1 MWVLQFLPNWIFYFL
16 LLVGVVGIAAT
27 YFLRFIPIP
36 AIYMYKTPI
45 QLVSIALVVIGT
57 FMAGAIHDNEAW
69 EAKVRELEAKLAIAA
84 AQSAQ
89 ENVKIVEKIVT
100 KTQVIKEKAQTNTQ
114 YIDREIV
121 KYNNICEIPKEFI
134 QLHNSAA
141 EAPPK

>member
-1 MWVLQFLPNWIFYFL
+1 MWVLKFLPNWIFYL
-16 LLVGVVGIAAT
+16 LFFIGVAGIAAT
-27 YFLRFIPIP
+27 YLLRFIPIP

-69 EAKVRELEAKLAIAA
+69 EARVRELEAKLAEAA
-84 AQSAQ
+84 TQSAK
-89 ENVKIVEKIVT
+89 ENVKIVEKVVT
-100 KTQVIKEKAQTNTQ
+100 KTQVIKEKAETNTQ

-141 EAPPK
+141 EAPK

>member
-1 MWVLQFLPNWIFYFL
+1 
-16 LLVGVVGIAAT
+16 VVGIAAT
-27 YFLRFIPIP
+27 YLLRFIPIP

>member
-1 MWVLQFLPNWIFYFL
+1 MWVLKFLPNWIFYL
-16 LLVGVVGIAAT
+16 LFFIGVAGIAAT
-27 YFLRFIPIP
+27 YLLRFIPIP

-69 EAKVRELEAKLAIAA
+69 EARVRELEAKLAEAA
-84 AQSAQ
+84 TQSAK
-89 ENVKIVEKIVT
+89 ENVKIVEKVVT
-100 KTQVIKEKAQTNTQ
+100 KTQVIREKAQVNTQ

-121 KYNNICEIPKEFI
+121 KFNNICEIPKEFI

-141 EAPPK
+141 EAPK

>member
-1 MWVLQFLPNWIFYFL
+1 MWVLKFLPNWIFYL
-16 LLVGVVGIAAT
+16 LFFIGVAGIAAT
-27 YFLRFIPIP
+27 YLLRFIPIP

-69 EAKVRELEAKLAIAA
+69 EARVRELEAKLAEAA
-84 AQSAQ
+84 TQSAK
-89 ENVKIVEKIVT
+89 ENVKIVEKVVT
-100 KTQVIKEKAQTNTQ
+100 KTQVIKEKAETNTQ

-121 KYNNICEIPKEFI
+121 KYNNICEVPKEFI

-141 EAPPK
+141 EAPK

>member
-1 MWVLQFLPNWIFYFL
+1 MWVLQFLPNWIFYL
-16 LLVGVVGIAAT
+16 LFFVGIIGFAAT
-27 YFLRFIPIP
+27 YLLRFIPIP

-45 QLVSIALVVIGT
+45 QMVSIALIVFGT

-69 EAKVRELEAKLAIAA
+69 EAKVRELEAKLAEAS
-84 AQSAQ
+84 AQSAK
-89 ENVKIVEKIVT
+89 ENVKIVEKVVT

-141 EAPPK
+141 ESPK

>member
-1 MWVLQFLPNWIFYFL
+1 MWVLKFLPNWIFYL
-16 LLVGVVGIAAT
+16 LFFIGVAGIAAT
-27 YFLRFIPIP
+27 YLLRFIPIP

-69 EAKVRELEAKLAIAA
+69 EARVRELEAKLAEAA
-84 AQSAQ
+84 TQSAK
-89 ENVKIVEKIVT
+89 ENIKIVEKVVT
-100 KTQVIKEKAQTNTQ
+100 KTQVIREKAEVNTQ

-121 KYNNICEIPKEFI
+121 KFNNICEIPKEFI

-141 EAPPK
+141 EAPK

>member
-1 MWVLQFLPNWIFYFL
+1 MWVLKFLPNWIFYL
-16 LLVGVVGIAAT
+16 LFFIGVAGIAAT
-27 YFLRFIPIP
+27 YLLRFIPIP

-69 EAKVRELEAKLAIAA
+69 EARVRELEAKLAQAEV
-84 AQSAQ
+84 QSAK
-89 ENVKIVEKIVT
+89 ENVKIVEKVVT
-100 KTQVIKEKAQTNTQ
+100 KTQVIKEKAETNTQ

-121 KYNNICEIPKEFI
+121 KYNNICEVPKEFI

-141 EAPPK
+141 EAPK

>member
-1 MWVLQFLPNWIFYFL
+1 
-16 LLVGVVGIAAT
+16 VGVIGIAAT

>member
-1 MWVLQFLPNWIFYFL
+1 MWVLQFLPNWIFYL
-16 LLVGVVGIAAT
+16 LFFVGIVGFAAT
-27 YFLRFIPIP
+27 YLLRFIPIP

-45 QLVSIALVVIGT
+45 QMVSIALIVFGT

-69 EAKVRELEAKLAIAA
+69 EAKVRELEAKLAEA
-84 AQSAQ
+84 SAQ
-89 ENVKIVEKIVT
+89 AAKENVKIVEKVVT

-141 EAPPK
+141 EAPK

>member
-1 MWVLQFLPNWIFYFL
+1 MWVLQFLPNWIFYL
-16 LLVGVVGIAAT
+16 LFFVGIIGFAAT
-27 YFLRFIPIP
+27 YLLRFIPIP

-45 QLVSIALVVIGT
+45 QMVSIALIVFGT

-69 EAKVRELEAKLAIAA
+69 EAKVRELEAKLAEASVQAA
-84 AQSAQ
+84 K
-89 ENVKIVEKIVT
+89 ENVKIVEKVVT

-141 EAPPK
+141 ESPK

>member
-1 MWVLQFLPNWIFYFL
+1 MWVLQFLPNWIFYL
-16 LLVGVVGIAAT
+16 LFFVGIIGFAAT
-27 YFLRFIPIP
+27 YLLRFIPIP

-45 QLVSIALVVIGT
+45 QMVSIALIVFGT

-69 EAKVRELEAKLAIAA
+69 EAKVRELEAKLAEASVQAA
-84 AQSAQ
+84 K
-89 ENVKIVEKIVT
+89 ENVKIVEKVIT

-141 EAPPK
+141 ESPK